1 MSSVAF
7 VNSPKA
13 TDCQPGWRGQLLAV
27 LLVALLAAG
36 CSDSPAAT
44 TTTAA
49 ATTSEPSTTTAA
61 ATTTTAA
68 TTVTAATTT
77 TTAATEVRD
86 VVALGDSLVA
96 GYGVRDDEAYTPEEA
111 FPGVYAQSLGEQLG
125 VETALH
131 SYFPSQTWNDVRTV
145 AEWNEV
151 LASDE
156 QMQADLRGAEVVIV
170 WLGTHDL
177 VPALLFGD
185 CGSDWPE
192 PLRTCLQEATETMPA
207 DFDELLRTIESLVPE
222 GAIVMIGN
230 QGVAP
235 LWVEDWGAQSFWPE
249 LKAVAFDGWWEGIKT
264 AAAANGAIVV
274 DSAEAL
280 NGPDGNQMPPPEFVL
295 PDQLHMTAAGHRF
308 LADLFLAADGLGD

>member
-1 MSSVAF
+1 MFEAQR
-7 VNSPKA
+7 A
-13 TDCQPGWRGQLLAV
+13 HGRMAAALAAG
-27 LLVALLAAG
+27 LMLAALAG
-36 CSDSPAAT
+36 CSDGSAVTTETGASTTSLPVTTIAVPT
-44 TTTAA
+44 TTTA
-49 ATTSEPSTTTAA
+49 PV
-61 ATTTTAA
+61 TTTTAA
-68 TTVTAATTT
+68 TTTTT
-77 TTAATEVRD
+77 ETEVWD

-131 SYFPSQTWNDVRTV
+131 SYFPSQTWNDIRTV

-156 QMQADLRGAEVVIV
+156 QMQADLQGAEVVII

-177 VPALLFGD
+177 VPALLLGD
-185 CGSDWPE
+185 CGRAWPE

-207 DFDELLRTIESLVPE
+207 DFDHLLGTVESLAPE

-235 LWVEDWGAQSFWPE
+235 LWVDDWGSQPFWPE
-249 LKAVAFDGWWEGIKT
+249 LKAVAFDGWWEGIET
-264 AAAANGAIVV
+264 AAAAHGAIVV

-280 NGPDGNQMPPPEFVL
+280 NGPAGNQMPPPEFVL
-295 PDQLHMTAAGHRF
+295 PDRLHMTAAGHRF
-308 LADLFLAADGLGD
+308 LADLLLAADELGD